1 MVRKTLFKVRVLQLG
16 LIILGETLSLSLT
29 PVGTQL
35 GFIATEQGGSMGL
48 QTETGRLQ

>member
-1 MVRKTLFKVRVLQLG
+1 VVRETLFKVRVLELG
-16 LIILGETLSLSLT
+16 LINRERLSLSLT

-35 GFIATEQGGSMGL
+35 GFIAMEQGGSMGL